1 MKFAPPRR
9 LLLATAL
16 VGALGPLGATAVHA
30 AGPDYPARP
39 VTVIVGFSAGGPTD
53 VVARMLAEQLTVKFG
68 QTFLIDNRA
77 GANGGVAAQQT
88 KAAAPDGYTLMIG
101 SSGTLSITPGLRLSM
116 PYDVARDFTPI
127 ALVASYPYFLVVPT
141 QSPATDV
148 KDLIRRAK
156 ATTEPLS
163 FASAGAG
170 SVNHLAGEWFK
181 SAAGF
186 EATHVPYKGDSAA
199 MTDLMAGRVDFAFIS
214 GAAATPQVKA
224 GKLRALAV
232 ASETPGKGGPG
243 VPTMIEAGVPGFSAE
258 PWNGLMG
265 PAGMPPEVVAKLNAA
280 VNEIMQRPD
289 IKVRLLALEQYPMTG
304 TPAAFASH
312 IATQTKR
319 WGEIIRIAKIPKE

>member
-1 MKFAPPRR
+1 MRFKTSRR
-9 LLLATAL
+9 VLLA
-16 VGALGPLGATAVHA
+16 ATLFAGLAAHA
-30 AGPDYPARP
+30 AGPEYPTRP

-53 VVARMLAEQLTVKFG
+53 VVARMLAEQLTTKLG

-88 KAAAPDGYTLMIG
+88 RAAAPDGYTLMIG
-101 SSGTLSITPGLRLSM
+101 SSGTLSITPGLRISM

-148 KDLIRRAK
+148 PDLIRRARS
-156 ATTEPLS
+156 AAAPMS
-163 FASAGAG
+163 FASAGTG

-181 SAAGF
+181 SASGF
-186 EATHVPYKGDSAA
+186 EATHVPYKGDSAS

-214 GAAATPQVKA
+214 GAAASSQVRA

-232 ASETPGKGGPG
+232 ASEAPGRGGPG

-289 IKVRLLALEQYPMTG
+289 MKVRLLALEQYPMTG
-304 TPAAFASH
+304 SPAAFAGH
-312 IATQTKR
+312 IASQTKR
-319 WGEIIRIAKIPKE
+319 WGEIIRIARIPKE

>member
-1 MKFAPPRR
+1 MRFETSRR
-9 LLLATAL
+9 LLLLATAL
-16 VGALGPLGATAVHA
+16 FAGLAAQAAT
-30 AGPDYPARP
+30 PEYPARP

-53 VVARMLAEQLTVKFG
+53 VVARMLAEQLTARFG

-101 SSGTLSITPGLRLSM
+101 SSGTLSITPGLRIAM

-127 ALVASYPYFLVVPT
+127 ALVASYPYFLVVPA

-148 KDLIRRAK
+148 QDLIRRARA
-156 ATTEPLS
+156 ATAPMS
-163 FASAGAG
+163 FASAGTG

-214 GAAATPQVKA
+214 GAAASSQVRA

-232 ASETPGKGGPG
+232 ASEAPGKGGPG

-265 PAGMPPEVVAKLNAA
+265 PAGMAPDVVARLNGA
-280 VNEIMQRPD
+280 VNEIMLRPD
-289 IKVRLLALEQYPMTG
+289 MKLRLLALEQYPMTG
-304 TPAAFASH
+304 TPAAFAGH

-319 WGEIIRIAKIPKE
+319 WGDIIRIARIPKE